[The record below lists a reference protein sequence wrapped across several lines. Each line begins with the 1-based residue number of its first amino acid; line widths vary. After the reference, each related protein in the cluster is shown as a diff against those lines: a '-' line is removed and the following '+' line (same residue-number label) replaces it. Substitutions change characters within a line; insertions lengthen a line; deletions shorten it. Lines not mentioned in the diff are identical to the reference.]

1 MEVDNMCSPK
11 PIVDTL
17 SEQERLKIK
26 QNILEKQQANEY
38 QSFDVKPA
46 KDDFKIIKETRF
58 TNR

>member
-1 MEVDNMCSPK
+1 MCSPK
-11 PIVDTL
+11 PIIDTL
-17 SEQERLKIK
+17 QAQERLKIK
-26 QNILEKQQANEY
+26 QDILEKRQVNEY

>member
-1 MEVDNMCSPK
+1 MCSPK